1 MIDINEFIENSKKND
16 INSLD
21 ITEHIKNV
29 LKHYEE
35 NIDEIVKET
44 LTKVLDKN
52 LEESSKIYEEAL
64 KLEKEFLR
72 MN

>member
-52 LEESSKIYEEAL
+52 LEESSKIYEDAL
-64 KLEKEFLR
+64 KLEKEFL
-72 MN
+72 

>member
-1 MIDINEFIENSKKND
+1 MININEYIENSKKNEV
-16 INSLD
+16 NSLD

-64 KLEKEFLR
+64 KLEKEFL
-72 MN
+72 

>member
-64 KLEKEFLR
+64 KLEKEFL
-72 MN
+72 